1 MYEFSPA
8 TLLFFI
14 FFARSLKDTFSVAS
28 FSRTIGSIQMNP
40 AWIGATTARNSRKIF
55 SRGVAFKRLGEP
67 SIGPLKD
74 HYTQKFSLFVQK
86 NTKSQGSSKR
96 FSTNNSS
103 EEFTYKTNSKNMS
116 ITSNNEQGVVSI
128 TDELAAW
135 LVQGKIPPQI
145 HPSISLNNPKRV
157 QHSMKACLA
166 IAGGG
171 SKAASSIASVPG
183 ASSVLLESVVPY
195 DRRSFAEFVTN
206 NLSFGG
212 VSDESSDNEYDSSWF
227 IELQSMGEKRLDK
240 SFSVV
245 SSSAS
250 DEDNNN
256 KMTSKTES
264 SGIGGSFHFCST
276 EAAILLSKAALN
288 RSMQL
293 SPRFQDKS
301 LHCIG
306 VACTSSLVGKLL
318 TDGVELTEKE
328 RRMSA
333 RKSKA
338 FIACTTSKNGTWA
351 WDVEL
356 SCGENGIKQKDCSV
370 ADVASIGRRT
380 RSQEETIVSNLI
392 LLSMLKHREDLD
404 MTHDKMTSM
413 MSRILNR
420 EGDAINERFFG
431 QNQLSKS
438 MHVDMPSNSPALGA
452 QKIIDGEANIVAVV
466 PVQSIFSEISN
477 SDKQIRETHEMQSLF
492 ADNLIPLP
500 NDVLIVP
507 GSFNPPHHG
516 HIALANAAV
525 AALQRL
531 RLEDESNIAKSYSRY
546 SSHSSNSSISSSI
559 LDSIWTTVQKH
570 SIKENQPA
578 VFFELSVTNADK
590 PPLDP
595 SEVERRLNLFLELP
609 PSDLPN
615 DWGVILTNAP
625 LFSQKTSILSEII
638 PGDPSS
644 GSNRKLTFVLGTD
657 TFVRIIN
664 PKYYENSEDNMVAAL
679 TAMKERGVHFI
690 VGGRL
695 EQGIQGER
703 PKFVSGEEELLS
715 LPSNV
720 QDIFTILKEEDF
732 RVDVSST
739 ELRNKIEKES
749 KNR

>member
-1 MYEFSPA
+1 
-8 TLLFFI
+8 
-14 FFARSLKDTFSVAS
+14 
-28 FSRTIGSIQMNP
+28 MNP
-40 AWIGATTARNSRKIF
+40 AWIGATTARNSRKF
-55 SRGVAFKRLGEP
+55 FRRGGVFKRIGEP
-67 SIGPLKD
+67 LIRPLKD
-74 HYTQKFSLFVQK
+74 HYTQNFSLFVL
-86 NTKSQGSSKR
+86 NDTKFQGSSKR

-103 EEFTYKTNSKNMS
+103 EEFTHKTSSENMS
-116 ITSNNEQGVVSI
+116 ITSENQQDVVSI

-135 LVQGKIPPQI
+135 LVQGIIPPRF
-145 HPSISLNNPKRV
+145 HSSISLNNPKRV

-212 VSDESSDNEYDSSWF
+212 ASGELLDNEVDSSWL

-250 DEDNNN
+250 EEDNNN

-276 EAAILLSKAALN
+276 EAAILLSRAALN
-288 RSMQL
+288 RSVQL

-306 VACTSSLVGKLL
+306 VACTSSLVGKLR

-328 RRMSA
+328 RRMST

-338 FIACTTSKNGTWA
+338 FIACTTSKNGTWV

-356 SCGENGIKQKDCSV
+356 SCGENDIKTTDCSV
-370 ADVASIGRRT
+370 ADVASTGRRT

-404 MTHDKMTSM
+404 LTHDKMTSM
-413 MSRILNR
+413 MNRILNR
-420 EGDAINERFFG
+420 EGDTINERYFG

-438 MHVDMPSNSPALGA
+438 MHVDKPSNSTAFGA

-466 PVQSIFSEISN
+466 PVQSIFSESEET
-477 SDKQIRETHEMQSLF
+477 RETHEMQSLF

-500 NDVLIVP
+500 NDLLIVP

-531 RLEDESNIAKSYSRY
+531 RLEDESNIAKSYSRC
-546 SSHSSNSSISSSI
+546 SSHSSNSSTSPSI

-570 SIKENQPA
+570 SNKENEPA
-578 VFFELSVTNADK
+578 VLFELSVTNADK

-609 PSDLPN
+609 PSDLPS

-625 LFSQKTSILSEII
+625 LFSQKTGILSEII
-638 PGDPSS
+638 PDDPSS

-679 TAMKERGVHFI
+679 TAMKEKGVHFI

-695 EQGIQGER
+695 EQGIQGE
-703 PKFVSGEEELLS
+703 
-715 LPSNV
+715 
-720 QDIFTILKEEDF
+720 
-732 RVDVSST
+732 
-739 ELRNKIEKES
+739 
-749 KNR
+749 